1 MSCHVRSEKQG
12 SWLFGDTRAG
22 GVLKLPPTGSELESG
37 FLDSPFETSGL
48 PLLKVKM
55 RSLKDLIPGCQLLQ
69 VWASWSLVG
78 LKRGV
83 AKGGVCRKGAWSLLP
98 LPRPPVERRAP
109 GRVTTR
115 FTRAHEDL
123 VAPQILGPCGTPF
136 ADESWQS
143 DRTVLEAAHLA

>member
-1 MSCHVRSEKQG
+1 MSEVRSKAPGYLGTHMLEG
-12 SWLFGDTRAG
+12 SLSSPQQA
-22 GVLKLPPTGSELESG
+22 LSLN
-37 FLDSPFETSGL
+37 LDSSTPHLRQVAS
-48 PLLKVKM
+48 PALKVKM
-55 RSLKDLIPGCQLLQ
+55 RSLRDLTPGRQLLQ
-69 VWASWSLVG
+69 VWASGSLVG

-123 VAPQILGPCGTPF
+123 VAPQILGPCGTSF

>member
-1 MSCHVRSEKQG
+1 MSEVRSKAPGYLGTHVLEG
-12 SWLFGDTRAG
+12 SLSSPQQA
-22 GVLKLPPTGSELESG
+22 LSLN
-37 FLDSPFETSGL
+37 LDSSTPHL
-48 PLLKVKM
+48 RPLLKVKM